1 MSAPAKV
8 TEPTSRRR
16 AGVQVAL
23 ATLGF
28 ERVRIHP
35 PRFGRGWPARAKI
48 ESRFRALAKRYHPD
62 AGGGP
67 DGGGGPD
74 EFRRVKWAVE
84 VLRRYRP
91 PDEYRADG

>member
-1 MSAPAKV
+1 M
-8 TEPTSRRR
+8 
-16 AGVQVAL
+16 QVAL

-62 AGGGP
+62 AGG
-67 DGGGGPD
+67 DPD
-74 EFRRVKWAVE
+74 EFRRVQWAVE

-91 PDEYRADG
+91 PGRVPGGRMRRGLRF